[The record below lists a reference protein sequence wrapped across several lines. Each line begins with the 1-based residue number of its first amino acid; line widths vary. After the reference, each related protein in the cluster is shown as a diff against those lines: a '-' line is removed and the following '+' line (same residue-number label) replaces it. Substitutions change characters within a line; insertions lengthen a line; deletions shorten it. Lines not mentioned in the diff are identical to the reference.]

1 VLITTPEVER
11 RITANESV
19 ERIADAAR
27 LGGMR
32 SLWDSGLMHVRAGET
47 SLDELQRVVEAPSD
61 ATMEARRRA
70 TPGEGMSAPRTS
82 GPMATPRSTPSIT
95 YRNSGTA
102 TTPVAPHAA
111 FHHDE
116 PAFQL
121 LDDIAPHPRRANAI
135 VLLVEDEDPLRR
147 VLKDL
152 LEREGLTVVEARDG
166 VEALDQVDRVGP
178 DLVVLDLN
186 LPRLDGYAVLTHLRA
201 RPSTVNLPVLVL
213 TAKGDEDNEVRVFE
227 YGANDFLQK
236 PFRPRA
242 LAARLRAML
251 RA

>member
-1 VLITTPEVER
+1 LVGR
-11 RITANESV
+11 
-19 ERIADAAR
+19 
-27 LGGMR
+27 G
-32 SLWDSGLMHVRAGET
+32 
-47 SLDELQRVVEAPSD
+47 
-61 ATMEARRRA
+61 RA